1 MTGLISVA
9 LRRLLYLIPM
19 SALVLAMILML
30 DSVWSE
36 QSSWPSFGS
45 FILQALVCAVLALAL
60 LPLFNYCKKRLAFI
74 RFPELIIVVLFTLLL
89 LILQRW
95 AGYDQFPLLVLVTI
109 ALLIGLQ
116 QEKNDSP

>member
-1 MTGLISVA
+1 MTGLISVV

-19 SALVLAMILML
+19 SALVLAVILLL

-89 LILQRW
+89 LILQKW
-95 AGYDQFPLLVLVTI
+95 LGYDEFPWLAMVTVS
-109 ALLIGLQ
+109 LLIGSASW
-116 QEKNDSP
+116 KR